1 MKRERAL
8 FDEIIF
14 PNGKSKAFT
23 MSYDDG
29 TIHDRRLVEI
39 MNRYGIRGTFNL
51 NAGFLGQTC
60 WIGGLHGKLDIS
72 KIEPDEVPTLYAGH
86 EIAGHGLNHASPTD
100 IGSSAYFYETIE
112 DKAALEH
119 LTGKL
124 VRGYAYPFEAYDEKT
139 KNVMQLAGYHYART
153 MDTTRQFE
161 LPTDFLAWK
170 GTCHH
175 NDPQLMQLAERFCR
189 GEHFSLHT
197 KLFYVWGHS
206 YEFADDDNWS
216 CIEGLCSTLN
226 KQDSDIWFATNIEI
240 FDYVTAFRRL
250 EYGAEGSLVYNPSA
264 LSVSLRRGGKT
275 YTIAPLS
282 TSDLDR

>member
-1 MKRERAL
+1 
-8 FDEIIF
+8 
-14 PNGKSKAFT
+14 
-23 MSYDDG
+23 
-29 TIHDRRLVEI
+29 
-39 MNRYGIRGTFNL
+39 
-51 NAGFLGQTC
+51 
-60 WIGGLHGKLDIS
+60 
-72 KIEPDEVPTLYAGH
+72 
-86 EIAGHGLNHASPTD
+86 
-100 IGSSAYFYETIE
+100 
-112 DKAALEH
+112 
-119 LTGKL
+119 
-124 VRGYAYPFEAYDEKT
+124 
-139 KNVMQLAGYHYART
+139 MQLAGYHYART